1 MLGASLAVSDVI
13 KLEEVFHDQNAEY
26 LNKLAYS
33 YRRRYGAGGRA
44 SAALASKPT
53 GGSRVVIAA

>member
-13 KLEEVFHDQNAEY
+13 KLEEVSHDQNAEY

-33 YRRRYGAGGRA
+33 YGRRYAAG
-44 SAALASKPT
+44 
-53 GGSRVVIAA
+53 